1 MVLDILTP
9 EKAIFSGEIKL
20 IKIPGT
26 TGSFEVMDNHAPIIS
41 SLDKGELKITPT
53 KGEDIYYQIEGGVI
67 EVNNNKV
74 IVLVEKIINWTLSDI
89 P

>member
-74 IVLVEKIINWTLSDI
+74 IVLVEKIIN
-89 P
+89 